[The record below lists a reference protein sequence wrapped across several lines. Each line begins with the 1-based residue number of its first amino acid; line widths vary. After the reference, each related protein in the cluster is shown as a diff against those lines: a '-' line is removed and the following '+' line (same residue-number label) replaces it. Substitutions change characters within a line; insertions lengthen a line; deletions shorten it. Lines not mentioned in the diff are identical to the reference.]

1 MAPKPRCG
9 GIYGLYGPDSVA
21 WKVNR
26 ETALLLG
33 GPRAL
38 LLQLAHPLVAAGVR
52 EHSDYEKDPYGRLQ
66 RTLRYTLAMVFGTEE
81 EAREAAGDVN
91 SRHLKVK
98 GLLGKRT
105 GRLPAKAAYDARDPK
120 LLMWVEATLLDTGA
134 MLYERWVGPL
144 TDAEL
149 ERHYR
154 ESRAIAGLLG
164 LEAKAMPKDWRAFQG
179 YFKRMVAGN
188 ELAVDDATRKMVHTI
203 LHPPGIPRLAA
214 EATATLTAGL
224 LPERVRE
231 MYGLPWG
238 PAQETLLRMADA
250 SVRFM
255 VPRLPPAAR
264 YFPQYRRA
272 ARRVENTSVARGA
285 HREILAKTRGAPKGN
300 KG

>member
-1 MAPKPRCG
+1 MKPRVG
-9 GIYGLYGPDSVA
+9 GVYGLYGPDSVA
-21 WKVNR
+21 WKTNR

-52 EHSDYEKDPYGRLQ
+52 EHSDYAKDPYGRLQ

-91 SRHLKVK
+91 ASHVKVK
-98 GLLGKRT
+98 GRLGRKT
-105 GRLPAKAAYDARDPK
+105 GKFPAGTAYNALDPE
-120 LLMWVEATLLDTGA
+120 LLMWVHATLVDTGA

-144 TDAEL
+144 TGAEL

-154 ESRAIAGLLG
+154 ESKILAGLLG
-164 LEAKAMPKDWRAFQG
+164 LPSSAMPENWRAHRA
-179 YFKRMVAGN
+179 YFKRMAESD
-188 ELAVDDATRKMVHTI
+188 ELAVDDATRLMVHTI

-214 EATATLTAGL
+214 EAQATVTAGL

-238 PAQETLLRMADA
+238 PLQEAVLRMADE
-250 SVRFM
+250 SIRFM
-255 VPRLPPAAR
+255 VPRLPPVAR
-264 YFPQYRRA
+264 YFPQFRRA
-272 ARRVENTSVARGA
+272 ARRVGLNR
-285 HREILAKTRGAPKGN
+285 RKR
-300 KG
+300 